1 MSGPTGPAGT
11 DAEGANVPERVRKV
25 FPGISSRAYEHP
37 ADRAALVTLRAVPGF
52 DTFLRVM
59 AGAFSE
65 RRVRMMFLAS
75 GVRVGEQQFSEVHR
89 IHADCVRIL
98 DLGWEPELYVVQDP
112 RVNARTLGL
121 DKPFIVINTGLLDLL
136 DDEELRV
143 VIGHELG
150 HVLSGHA
157 LYSSVLFFLMELL
170 RVGTWLPLGNIGLR
184 AIVEA
189 LREWFRKAELS
200 CDRAGLLVSQD
211 PGAAMRVHMKI
222 AGGARV
228 EDMNL
233 VAFLDQ
239 AEEYTKAGD
248 VRDSVIRILNLLGST
263 HPFSVVRAL
272 ELRRWIEAGDYERIL
287 AGTYPLRADDPATS
301 FTEEMK
307 AAARSYKESID
318 NSDDPLM
325 KFIRDLG
332 DTANAAGG
340 WFADRVRNATRPRDR
355 DRNGGDSS

>member
-1 MSGPTGPAGT
+1 MSRPNGREGT
-11 DAEGANVPERVRKV
+11 DNGGSAVPERVRTV

-37 ADRAALVTLRAVPGF
+37 ADRAALVALRSVPGF

-65 RRVRMMFLAS
+65 RRVRALFLAT
-75 GVRVGEQQFSEVHR
+75 GVRTSEQQFSEVHR
-89 IHADCVRIL
+89 IHNDCVRIL
-98 DLGWEPELYVVQDP
+98 ELGWVPELYVVQDP

-121 DKPFIVINTGLLDLL
+121 DRPFIVLNTGLLDLL

-143 VIGHELG
+143 VLGHELG

-170 RVGTWLPLGNIGLR
+170 RVGTWMPLGNIGLR

-228 EDMNL
+228 QDMNL
-233 VAFLDQ
+233 VAFLEQ

-248 VRDSVIRILNLLGST
+248 ARDSLIRILNLLGST

-272 ELRRWIEAGDYERIL
+272 ELKQWIEAGDYERIL
-287 AGTYPLRADDPATS
+287 AGTYPLRADDPSTS
-301 FTEEMK
+301 FAEEMK
-307 AAARSYKESID
+307 AAARSYKESFD
-318 NSDDPLM
+318 RADDPLM
-325 KFIRDLG
+325 KFVRDLG
-332 DTANAAGG
+332 DTASAAGG
-340 WFADRVRNATRPRDR
+340 WFTDRLRTTTRPRD
-355 DRNGGDSS
+355 GDGDGEGRS

>member
-1 MSGPTGPAGT
+1 
-11 DAEGANVPERVRKV
+11 
-25 FPGISSRAYEHP
+25 
-37 ADRAALVTLRAVPGF
+37 
-52 DTFLRVM
+52 M

-65 RRVRMMFLAS
+65 RRVRMLFLATS
-75 GVRVGEQQFSEVHR
+75 VRVSEQQFSEVHR
-89 IHADCVRIL
+89 IHLDCVRIL
-98 DLGWEPELYVVQDP
+98 DLGWTPELYVVQNP
-112 RVNARTLGL
+112 QVNARTLGL
-121 DKPFIVINTGLLDLL
+121 DRPIIVLNTGLLDLL

-170 RVGTWLPLGNIGLR
+170 RVGAWLPLGTVGLR

-211 PGAAMRVHMKI
+211 PGAAMRVHMKL

-233 VAFLDQ
+233 VAFLEQ

-248 VRDSVIRILNLLGST
+248 ARDSLIRILNLLGST
-263 HPFSVVRAL
+263 HPFSVIRAL
-272 ELRRWIEAGDYERIL
+272 ELKQWIEAGEYERIL
-287 AGTYPLRADDPATS
+287 AGTYPLRADDPVTS
-301 FTEEMK
+301 FADEVK
-307 AAARSYKESID
+307 AAARSYKESFD
-318 NSDDPLM
+318 RADDPLM
-325 KFIRDLG
+325 KFVKDVG
-332 DTANAAGG
+332 ETASAAGG
-340 WFADRVRNATRPRDR
+340 WVADRIRTTTRPRD
-355 DRNGGDSS
+355 GGDGDNNNNNRS